1 MCLSEAISNLDKSN
15 LESLTRQICQVP
27 YPRPKFLKSCAI
39 SKNDD
44 EKVWSRTNAKV
55 GVKDAGSTVLGL
67 SQNLSLYVQFSAP
80 MKRGSKPGKEE
91 EEKQDYYV
99 NMGYAIRTL
108 REEFLDIFYRE
119 LIFLYLQVRIRFS
132 RV

>member
-1 MCLSEAISNLDKSN
+1 
-15 LESLTRQICQVP
+15 
-27 YPRPKFLKSCAI
+27 
-39 SKNDD
+39 
-44 EKVWSRTNAKV
+44 
-55 GVKDAGSTVLGL
+55 
-67 SQNLSLYVQFSAP
+67 

-119 LIFLYLQVRIRFS
+119 LIFLYLQMKAIFD
-132 RV
+132 RVIMQRNTVAAKFEMKYS